1 VTSRLDDGLADCD
14 QFLPT
19 KDRVLKALFSGICQ
33 TQSCNWCVSVS
44 GSVFIVSTSSLVVSD
59 VVSTTLLQ
67 CLNVE
72 SAMDI

>member
-19 KDRVLKALFSGICQ
+19 KDR
-33 TQSCNWCVSVS
+33 VS